1 MFAPLPKIGSL
12 RLIIDAAEWLGL
24 SSEQA
29 EQISISN
36 GSEILNLARIAIRR
50 QDREALEQLFEQA
63 ARLTCTDLRIE
74 LFGHRG
80 AVVAV
85 SKTVIGGK
93 NRVTLLMPE
102 EQVYRVRNK
111 TRVSIEYAEAAED
124 LRIEMRNLPYQE
136 V

>member
-1 MFAPLPKIGSL
+1 VFAPLPKIGSL

-102 EQVYRVRNK
+102 DSPSKRKKPQAREMLEKRVESQLSAVLGGGRSN
-111 TRVSIEYAEAAED
+111 
-124 LRIEMRNLPYQE
+124 
-136 V
+136 

>member
-12 RLIIDAAEWLGL
+12 RLIIDGAEWLGL

-74 LFGHRG
+74 LFGHRR
-80 AVVAV
+80 AIVPI
-85 SKTVIGGK
+85 SKTVIRGK
-93 NRVTLLMPE
+93 NMVTLLMPE
-102 EQVYRVRNK
+102 EQYYRVRNK
-111 TRVSIEYAEAAED
+111 TRGSIEYAEAAEEP
-124 LRIEMRNLPYQE
+124 REETRNLPYQ
-136 V
+136 VV

>member
-102 EQVYRVRNK
+102 DSPSKRKKPQAREMLEKRVESQLSAVLGGGRSN
-111 TRVSIEYAEAAED
+111 
-124 LRIEMRNLPYQE
+124 
-136 V
+136 